1 MRLLDMKLLDF
12 FRSRKRPSA
21 DAAKE
26 RLQILLAHERAGTS
40 QPAYMPQLHRDIL
53 KVICKY
59 VEIDDE
65 KLTVQF
71 ENIDSVSVLEV
82 NVELPNRSWSD
93 TPPPPRPAQPQR
105 PKRIRRKAAEPP
117 ILPDGAS
124 ADTI

>member
-40 QPAYMPQLHRDIL
+40 QPEYMPHLHRDIL

-82 NVELPNRSWSD
+82 NVELPNRSWSGAAV
-93 TPPPPRPAQPQR
+93 PPRPARQR
-105 PKRIRRKAAEPP
+105 PKRTRRKRAEPP
-117 ILPDGAS
+117 VLPDGAS
-124 ADTI
+124 AETA

>member
-12 FRSRKRPSA
+12 FRARKRPSA

-26 RLQILLAHERAGTS
+26 RLQILLAHERAGTA
-40 QPAYMPQLHRDIL
+40 QPDYMPQLHRDIL

-71 ENIDSVSVLEV
+71 ENIDQVSVLEV
-82 NVELPNRSWSD
+82 NVELPNRSWSGAAV
-93 TPPPPRPAQPQR
+93 PPRPAARQR
-105 PKRIRRKAAEPP
+105 PKRTRRKAADTPV
-117 ILPDGAS
+117 LPDGAS
-124 ADTI
+124 AETA